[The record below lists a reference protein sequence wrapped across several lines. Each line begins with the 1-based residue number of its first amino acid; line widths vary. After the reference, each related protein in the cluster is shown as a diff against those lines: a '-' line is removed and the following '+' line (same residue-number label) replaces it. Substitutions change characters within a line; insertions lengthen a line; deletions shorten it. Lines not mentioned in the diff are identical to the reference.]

1 MTVAKH
7 PIALVL
13 FGLAVS
19 WSAGIGAAVIE
30 PELEAAMQTSADVP
44 FIAQFSERVDLSAF
58 PGQGQGGGMQL
69 AALLWALHTQAET
82 SQKNAV
88 ELLKAGGA
96 TRIIELWSINAL
108 AATGSPDVVRDLAA
122 LPEVETIKLDAT
134 LAAPGPAPAAS
145 APLEWNL
152 EAVNTPA
159 VWDQGLTGAGS
170 VVAGMDTG
178 VDAQHPDLADR
189 WRGGSNS
196 WFDPNGEHP
205 TPYDRSGHGT
215 GTMSVAVG
223 GDAGGTSIGVA
234 PGAKWIAVK
243 IFNDAGVASLSGIH
257 QGFQWLLD
265 PDGNP
270 ATADI
275 PDVVNNS
282 WGFPNLAGQCYL
294 EFQPDL
300 EVLQAAGI
308 LVVFA
313 AGNQGSLGS
322 VSPANNPDGFGVGAV
337 DSTLSVTWTSSIGPS
352 PCDGSVFPEV
362 VAPGVGVRAADLGS
376 GYLSVSGTSFA
387 APHAAG
393 AIALLRQAH
402 PDASVG
408 ALEQALMASATDI
421 GPAGADNTSGHGL
434 LNLPVALDLLGTLSP
449 PGPVC
454 TDVDGDTFFA
464 EADCGMP
471 VDCDDLDPAI
481 NPAACDIKG
490 DGIDQNCDG
499 VDRLSGQPCPT
510 ANGGTG
516 GGNGKNQNK

>member
-1 MTVAKH
+1 MSVAKH
-7 PIALVL
+7 PIALAM
-13 FGLAVS
+13 FGLALP
-19 WSAGIGAAVIE
+19 WSSVVGAAVID
-30 PELEAAMQTSADVP
+30 PDLEAAMQTGADVP

-58 PGQGQGGGMQL
+58 PGQGSGGGMQL
-69 AALLWALHTQAET
+69 AALLWALRNLADA
-82 SQKNAV
+82 SQESAV

-96 TRIIELWSINAL
+96 MRIIELWSINAL
-108 AATGSPDVVRDLAA
+108 AATASPDLVRDLAA
-122 LPEVETIKLDAT
+122 LPEIETIKLDAI
-134 LAAPGPAPAAS
+134 LAAPSPEPAVSVPS
-145 APLEWNL
+145 EWNL
-152 EAVNTPA
+152 EAVQVPA
-159 VWDQGLTGAGS
+159 VWDQGLTGTVS

-178 VDAQHPDLADR
+178 VDASHPDLAGR
-189 WRGGSNS
+189 WRAGSNS

-265 PDGNP
+265 PDGVP
-270 ATADI
+270 ATTDI

-282 WGFPNLAGQCYL
+282 WGFANQAGQCYL

-300 EVLQAAGI
+300 EVLKAAGI
-308 LVVFA
+308 AVVFA
-313 AGNQGSLGS
+313 AGNQGNLGS

-337 DSTLSVTWTSSIGPS
+337 DSTLTVTWTSSIGPS
-352 PCDGSVFPEV
+352 PCDGRVFPEV

-376 GYLSVSGTSFA
+376 GYQSMSGTSFA
-387 APHAAG
+387 APHVAG

-402 PDASVG
+402 PDASVA
-408 ALEQALMASATDI
+408 ALEQVLTASATDI

-434 LNLPVALDLLGTLSP
+434 LNLPGALDLLGTLPP

-454 TDVDGDTFFA
+454 TDVDGDAFFT
-464 EADCGMP
+464 EAGCGTP
-471 VDCDDLDPAI
+471 VDCNDLDPAI

-490 DGIDQNCDG
+490 DGIDQDCDG
-499 VDRLSGQPCPT
+499 VDRRSGKDCPT
-510 ANGGTG
+510 AGGGTG
-516 GGNGKNQNK
+516 GGKGPNK

>member
-1 MTVAKH
+1 MSVAKY
-7 PIALVL
+7 PIALAM
-13 FGLAVS
+13 FGLAMP
-19 WSAGIGAAVIE
+19 WSAVVGATVID
-30 PELEAAMQTSADVP
+30 PDLQAAMQSGADVA

-69 AALLWALHTQAET
+69 AALLWALRNLADE
-82 SQKNAV
+82 SQGSAV
-88 ELLKAGGA
+88 ELLRAGGA

-108 AATGSPDVVRDLAA
+108 AATASPDLVRDLAT
-122 LPEVETIKLDAT
+122 LPEIERIKLDAT
-134 LAAPGPAPAAS
+134 LAAPSPEPTAS
-145 APLEWNL
+145 APSEWNL
-152 EAVNTPA
+152 EAVQVPA
-159 VWDQGLTGAGS
+159 VWGQGLTGAGS

-178 VDAQHPDLADR
+178 VDASHPDLVGR
-189 WRGGSNS
+189 WRAGSNS

-243 IFNDAGVASLSGIH
+243 IFNDAGVAALSGIH

-270 ATADI
+270 GTADI

-282 WGFPNLAGQCYL
+282 WGFANQVGECIL
-294 EFQPDL
+294 EFQSDL
-300 EVLQAAGI
+300 EVLKAVGI
-308 LVVFA
+308 AVVFA

-337 DSTLSVTWTSSIGPS
+337 DSTLKVTWTSGIGPS
-352 PCDGSVFPEV
+352 PCDGRIFPEV
-362 VAPGVGVRAADLGS
+362 VAPGVGIRAADLGR
-376 GYLSVSGTSFA
+376 GYQSVSGTSFA
-387 APHAAG
+387 APHVAG

-402 PDASVG
+402 PDASVA
-408 ALEQALMASATDI
+408 ALEQALKAGATDI
-421 GPAGADNTSGHGL
+421 GSAGADNTAGHGL
-434 LNLPVALDLLGTLSP
+434 LNLPVALDLLGTLPP

-454 TDVDGDTFFA
+454 TDVDGDAFFA
-464 EADCGMP
+464 EADCGTP
-471 VDCDDLDPAI
+471 VDCNDLDPAI

-490 DGIDQNCDG
+490 DGIDQDCDG
-499 VDRLSGQPCPT
+499 VDRRSGKACPT
-510 ANGGTG
+510 AGGGTG
-516 GGNGKNQNK
+516 GGKGKNK